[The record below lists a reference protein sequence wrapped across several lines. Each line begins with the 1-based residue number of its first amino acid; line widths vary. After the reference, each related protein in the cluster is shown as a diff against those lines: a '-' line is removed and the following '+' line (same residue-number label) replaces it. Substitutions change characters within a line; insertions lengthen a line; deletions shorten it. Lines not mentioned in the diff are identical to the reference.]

1 MVGKEKGKMEHWNQ
15 KVAANR
21 GESWRSALLTGRLEA
36 SMNPT
41 KIRLERIKQKKSQT
55 DIAKK
60 LGLTYATYGAIE
72 GGRRQVREERAKEIA
87 ELLGLKFKSA
97 FATMEDGK
105 FIARKEASNTSGRGG
120 RNGD

>member
-1 MVGKEKGKMEHWNQ
+1 MSDKTVGKEKGKMEHWNQ

-21 GESWRSALLTGRLEA
+21 GEKWKSALLTGRLET

-41 KIRLERIKQKKSQT
+41 VLRIERIKQRKSQS

-72 GGRRQVREERAKEIA
+72 GGRRQVKEDRAKEIA
-87 ELLGLKFKSA
+87 DLLGLKLKRA

-105 FIARKEASNTSGRGG
+105 FLARKEKH
-120 RNGD
+120 GD